1 MSDWLKPNDVLWLIP
16 AAPLAAC
23 LWIVVFGQVLRRR
36 YAHRPVVV
44 ALAVSAALSLHLLVN
59 IVPSGFAPA
68 PDAHAAHGHDG
79 HEHEESDKVA
89 HADGAHDAK
98 APEDA
103 HAADAHAADHAA
115 ADPSVPYAVQ
125 AARTP
130 RANASHA
137 IVTNLGEW
145 IRVGTPQ
152 SPRVQVDLT
161 LRADAMSA
169 LMLVMVTLVSLL
181 VAIFASSYMHG
192 DPGYPRFFAAIAL
205 FVFSMCMLVL
215 AGNFLLMF
223 VFWEAVG
230 LCSYLLIGFWFR
242 KPSAAA
248 AAKKAFV
255 VNRIGDFGFIL
266 GVFLVWTTFG
276 TLDFETL
283 FGTPNLIQST
293 VIQQP
298 EIFAS
303 MCLLLFIGAMGK
315 SAQFPLHV
323 WLPDAMEGPTPVSAL
338 IHAAT
343 MVTAG
348 VYLVARCTP
357 LFILAPHVQM
367 FVSAIG
373 ATTAFVA
380 ATIALTQYDLK
391 RVLAYS
397 TVSQLGYMFMALGAA
412 GAGTDLATLAVTFA
426 MFHMFTHAFFKAVL
440 FLAAGSVMHSMG
452 DVIDMRRFSGL
463 RKVLPI
469 THITFLAGALALAGF
484 PLLSGFWS
492 KDEILAIVF
501 DASQRQE
508 HADFYRVILG
518 VALLTSLM
526 TAFYTFRAYFM
537 TFWGEEKFPEE
548 AGHHPHDAPP
558 AMAIPLLILG
568 VAALVVGG
576 IAGPTHLYGNYL
588 QQTPGLPATHHHA
601 PNYLMMG
608 ISSVLAIVGIGV
620 AYVCYVQSPGIA
632 RNLKSGLAWAHR
644 ASLEGL
650 WLDWL
655 FQRFIVAPM
664 RLLAQIAEFFDR
676 WVIDV
681 LVDCVGFIPGL
692 FGAVLRPIHSGFVQ
706 NYGMVMVIGLIVCL
720 VSVLR
725 VLAGTL

>member
-1 MSDWLKPNDVLWLIP
+1 MFDWFQPNDALWLIP
-16 AAPLAAC
+16 AAPLLAC
-23 LWIVVFGQVLRRR
+23 LWIVVVGHVVRRQ

-44 ALAVSAALSLHLLVN
+44 ALAISTALSFYLLLNVVPTGFGETDHAKEAAHDEHAEKSSEHAKA
-59 IVPSGFAPA
+59 VPS
-68 PDAHAAHGHDG
+68 
-79 HEHEESDKVA
+79 
-89 HADGAHDAK
+89 K
-98 APEDA
+98 A
-103 HAADAHAADHAA
+103 
-115 ADPSVPYAVQ
+115 
-125 AARTP
+125 
-130 RANASHA
+130 
-137 IVTNLGEW
+137 IIKNLGEW
-145 IRVGTPQ
+145 IRIGAPEAPSLLVEAK
-152 SPRVQVDLT
+152 

-169 LMLVMVTLVSLL
+169 LMLIMVTSVSFLVT
-181 VAIFASSYMHG
+181 VFASGYMQG

-230 LCSYLLIGFWFR
+230 LCSYLLIGFWFK

-266 GVFLVWTTFG
+266 GVFMVWNTFG
-276 TLDFETL
+276 TLDFDAL
-283 FGTPNLIQST
+283 FANPKTIAEALAT
-293 VIQQP
+293 QP
-298 EIFAS
+298 EIFTFIC
-303 MCLLLFIGAMGK
+303 MLLFVGAVGK

-357 LFILAPHVQM
+357 FFIHSP
-367 FVSAIG
+367 
-373 ATTAFVA
+373 TTQLVVAGVGA
-380 ATIALTQYDLK
+380 ATALIAAITALTQYDLK

-412 GAGTDLATLAVTFA
+412 GAGKDLATLAVTFA

-440 FLAAGSVMHSMG
+440 FLSAGSVMHSMG

-463 RKVLPI
+463 RKALPI

-492 KDEILAIVF
+492 KDEILAILTE
-501 DASQRQE
+501 ATKHEQ
-508 HADFYRVILG
+508 HGGYYKIILG

-558 AMAIPLLILG
+558 AMAIPLYILG
-568 VAALVVGG
+568 AAALVIGAVT
-576 IAGPTHLYGNYL
+576 GPTHLYGHYL
-588 QQTPGLPATHHHA
+588 AHTPGLPAVHEHE
-601 PNYLMMG
+601 PNLLMMG
-608 ISSVLAIVGIGV
+608 VSSVLAIAGIGL
-620 AYVCYVQSPGIA
+620 AYLCYVASPAIA
-632 RNLKSGLAWAHR
+632 RNLKSGLSLPFK
-644 ASLEGL
+644 ASQEGL
-650 WLDWL
+650 WIDTFYLNNVVKPL
-655 FQRFIVAPM
+655 
-664 RLLAQIAEFFDR
+664 RLIAKICEFFDR

-681 LVDCVGFIPGL
+681 IVDCVGFLPNL

-706 NYGMVMVIGLIVCL
+706 NYAMVMVIGLVVCL
-720 VSVLR
+720 LSVLR
-725 VLAGTL
+725 ALAGPL